1 MDPRRIAPLKR
12 NALAATVA
20 LVAGLGAVVW
30 LKSAH
35 RPAEAIEVAESFLA
49 HIEARQFPQ
58 AYALTLQRGPV
69 GATLPAFE
77 VTSLR
82 ETCGPVRLVSTSP
95 YQSKGNR
102 LRRGLSGATV
112 EMPEVRVEF
121 EGACL
126 LGVTVSHT
134 EDYGWRVAKFARHAG

>member
-1 MDPRRIAPLKR
+1 MDQRRITTLKR
-12 NALAATVA
+12 YALAATVA
-20 LVAGLGAVVW
+20 VVACLGAVVW
-30 LKSAH
+30 LKSAR
-35 RPAEAIEVAESFLA
+35 RPAEAIKVAESFLT

-69 GATLPAFE
+69 GTTLEAFE
-77 VTSLR
+77 VTVLR

-102 LRRGLSGATV
+102 LRRWLSGATV

-126 LGVTVSHT
+126 LGLTVSHT
-134 EDYGWRVAKFARHAG
+134 EDKGWRVARFARHAG